1 MKHDGSKRALWTGLV
16 LSLSA
21 FFLHSTDTVS
31 MEGMN
36 PLALA
41 GCATTGSNYVKPTS
55 PPPGVSKRPVKLFR
69 KGKYALM
76 PRRLPIYVFSK
87 NKRYGPVLLYGAGYR
102 QKVLYVSGPTGMI
115 LSYPFADIREIQVIK
130 EGNAAKGAGWGALVG
145 GLALGVIPVLS
156 DGTKGVGTGAAFIP
170 FCAAVGAAT
179 GAGAGAI
186 SGAISDIDDR
196 YTIRPGKWQFHIP
209 PMEVPPVEEKPPE
222 VVDEKP
228 AAAADEKPAEA
239 VEEKP
244 AESTVEKPAE
254 PTVEKPTEPTEEKK
268 GKTVKD
274 WLEKKKK
281 ESTSDEKEE

>member
-1 MKHDGSKRALWTGLV
+1 MKHDGSKRVLWAGLI

-21 FFLHSTDTVS
+21 FSLHSTDTVS
-31 MEGMN
+31 MDGLN
-36 PLALA
+36 PLVLA
-41 GCATTGSNYVKPTS
+41 GCATTGSNYAKPTS
-55 PPPGVSKRPVKLFR
+55 PPPGVSKRPVKLSR

-87 NKRYGPVLLYGAGYR
+87 NKRYGPMLLYGADYR
-102 QKVLYVSGPTGMI
+102 QKVLYASGPTGVI

-130 EGNAAKGAGWGALVG
+130 EGKAAKGAGWGALIG

-156 DGTKGVGTGAAFIP
+156 DGSKLGSSAALIP

-179 GAGAGAI
+179 GAAGGAI
-186 SGAISDIDDR
+186 GGAISDIDDR

-209 PMEVPPVEEKPPE
+209 PMEVPPVEEKPAE

-228 AAAADEKPAEA
+228 AAATDEKPAE
-239 VEEKP
+239 P
-244 AESTVEKPAE
+244 TVEKPAEPVVEKPTE

-281 ESTSDEKEE
+281 ESTPDEKEE